1 MITLEKVFSQ
11 VSLKLHVNLANV
23 TGSSLL
29 SDCIK
34 KEIKRYLIGC
44 VLEEMKIVC
53 INLIYYKVCNSNFE
67 YKVDKILQL
76 IIISVQKKVKEEFQ
90 FLNTNINYSSS
101 EAKWLLKNLESEDG
115 ELLKLVLKRLV
126 LDLTLI
132 SKRNNH
138 ENLQTTK
145 LMISIIET
153 LVIKLTEILTY
164 LLLIELSSNQAI
176 VEDDTNIDI
185 LSINSQKN
193 NLYWQS
199 YIKANFLKPK
209 YIYSG
214 VYSLKILT
222 KRGVCNKLVYLP
234 KLRLKEKKY
243 LSTLQ
248 FTVLMYLESLDFIFP
263 KIKLIFNNLY
273 RTIWGVL

>member
-1 MITLEKVFSQ
+1 MIKLEMIFSQ
-11 VSLKLHVNLANV
+11 VSLKLHVNLSNV

-34 KEIKRYLIGC
+34 KEVKTYLISS
-44 VLEEMKIVC
+44 VLEELKTVC
-53 INLIYYKVCNSNFE
+53 INLIYYKASSKYFD
-67 YKVDKILQL
+67 YKVDKVLQL

-90 FLNTNINYSSS
+90 FLNTEINYSSS
-101 EAKWLLKNLESEDG
+101 ESKWLLKNLETEDG
-115 ELLKLVLKRLV
+115 ELLKLVFKRLL
-126 LDLTLI
+126 LDLTPSSSANKEPHTIKLI
-132 SKRNNH
+132 V
-138 ENLQTTK
+138 
-145 LMISIIET
+145 SIIET

-164 LLLIELSSNQAI
+164 LLLVELSSNRAI
-176 VEDDTNIDI
+176 VEDNTNIDI

-209 YIYSG
+209 YIYTG

-222 KRGVCNKLVYLP
+222 KRGICNKLVYLP

-248 FTVLMYLESLDFIFP
+248 FTVLMYLESLDFIYP
-263 KIKLIFNNLY
+263 KIRLIFTNAYKTLSG
-273 RTIWGVL
+273 IF